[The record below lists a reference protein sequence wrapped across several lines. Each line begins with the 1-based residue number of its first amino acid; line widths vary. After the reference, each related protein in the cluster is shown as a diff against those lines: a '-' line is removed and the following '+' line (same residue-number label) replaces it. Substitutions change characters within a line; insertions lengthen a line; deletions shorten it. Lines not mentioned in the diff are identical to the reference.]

1 LGNKAESIDRPF
13 RGQDPICLPDAE
25 SEPFFRGAEKYDAGE
40 RSYLWMAAGTENG
53 SLLYTLSS
61 KGASP
66 AIHD

>member
-1 LGNKAESIDRPF
+1 MPN
-13 RGQDPICLPDAE
+13 
-25 SEPFFRGAEKYDAGE
+25 SELEPVFRGAEEYDAGE
-40 RSYLWMAAGTENG
+40 RPYLWMAAGSENG